1 MAAGPEGRN
10 ARGPTKPH
18 KGGTVGLL
26 RRKDNTEPEPNR
38 CPLCNERVPDDS
50 ARECAMCGAD
60 LRALLPS
67 SQGETTEAAAR
78 T

>member
-1 MAAGPEGRN
+1 M
-10 ARGPTKPH
+10 
-18 KGGTVGLL
+18 GLL
-26 RRKDNTEPEPNR
+26 RRKDNTEPEPKR
-38 CPLCNERVPDDS
+38 CPLCNERVPDDT

-67 SQGETTEAAAR
+67 QGETTEAAAR